1 MEIPIPKAM
10 ARIAASMNAKFYL
23 NERFVTYDEVFVETG
38 LLPAIAKR
46 ADQLCSLCLGYGLG
60 VTFDEAE
67 GALLGTRVVFDEV
80 TPNTLRLLCMTDVLG
95 ELIQGGPSKDHTPL
109 DELMYD

>member
-1 MEIPIPKAM
+1 MERDISKCLAVISAHL
-10 ARIAASMNAKFYL
+10 NAKFYL
-23 NERFVTYDEVFVETG
+23 NDRFVSFEEVFSVTG
-38 LLPAIAKR
+38 LLPALSKR

-60 VTFDEAE
+60 ATYEEAE

-80 TPNTLRLLCMTDVLG
+80 TPNVLRLLCITDVLN
-95 ELIQGGPSKDHTPL
+95 ELIQGGPSKDYTPL